1 MAKRTKKKAPAKLSD
16 VLVLNRYI
24 LYLFGVNDFQEL
36 GRGLRMSNLEGYDE
50 NNVSRIHVELVR
62 QLCKGA
68 RLTEAQL
75 YEYDQNIVSH
85 TQAISEKREGI
96 IHWKYFQYMSLLFTE
111 IYLDKYFSNKENLLD
126 ELNTYVSYFNQP
138 TTLPHR
144 LRYIKNESGYQ
155 ASPFEENNLNKLAFW
170 NATGSGKTLLMHVNI
185 KQFLHYQKKCRAGK
199 INKILLVTP
208 NEGLSEQHL
217 GEFETS
223 GIRSEIFSKRGG
235 AAFSGKQIEII
246 EISKLA
252 ETSGEKTVAVDAFE
266 TNNLVLIDEGHRGI
280 SGEQWKQR
288 RDTLSLDGFA
298 FEYSATFGQAVN
310 AASGNVDIYKDGQKV
325 RTKQKEV
332 LIDEYS
338 KSILF
343 DYSYKFFYHD
353 GYGKDYRILNITDSS
368 HEDFTRKYLTGS
380 LLAFYQQKKI
390 YQDHPHDAL
399 AFNIENPLW
408 VFVGGRVTKS
418 IGKQEAADVVK
429 IVQFISDFIK
439 TPNMSKTDIQEILT
453 GRAGLIN
460 DLGVSIFRGAFEYIK
475 TKNLAIDALYADIL
489 QLVFN
494 IGISGAN
501 VYLDNLGGAEG
512 ELGLRAGSTED
523 YFGVINVGDESKLWK
538 LCQANGI
545 EGDNKAFGASLF
557 HAINQ
562 SDSKINLLI
571 GAKKFTEGWSSWR
584 VSTMGLMNIGKGEG
598 SQIIQLF
605 GRGVRLKGYGFSL
618 RRSRALD
625 DFQQPKQVIPTFLS
639 MLETLNIFGIR
650 ANYMQRFK
658 EYLEAE
664 GLPTNDS
671 NFEEITIPTMPTVV
685 LEDHKL
691 KIIKVKE
698 GMDFQ
703 RNEKP
708 VLQYE
713 KFWYDDKK
721 PVEVDWFPKVQM
733 VISND
738 SVNEPQNIHYS
749 RPLNAKHHAFLDWDE
764 LYFDLYRFK
773 TERGWKNLSF
783 DVDALKSILT
793 KNDWY
798 NLYIPESALESKSY
812 QQIRVWQEVA
822 LSLLKAYM
830 ERYYNY
836 KKSQYESKHLELRTL
851 TKDHDNYLEE
861 YRILVEQGQTEIIS
875 NLQKLKDVFSEV
887 KDHTEDIDQNFTAF
901 SFVRHLYQPLLYI
914 HDKQYKDLVKISP
927 VALNEGEERF
937 VRDLKNYYD
946 NNKPFF
952 EDKKLFLLRNRSK
965 KGIGFFEAN
974 NFYPDF
980 ILWLVVGEHQY
991 IAFLDPKGLRNI
1003 NGLSHPKI
1011 QFYQTIKDTIEA
1023 RLNDATVTLSSF
1035 IISNTPYDQI
1045 RHWKGQEKMTDFNNY
1060 NVYFQRE
1067 QYRDYVGHILEKVV
1081 MQDTITT

>member
-1 MAKRTKKKAPAKLSD
+1 MAKRSKKKPPIKLSD

-24 LYLFGVNDFQEL
+24 LHLFGVNDFEEL
-36 GRGLRMSNLEGYDE
+36 VKDLKTSDIEGYDE
-50 NNVSRIHVELVR
+50 NNVSKIYTELSR
-62 QLCKGA
+62 QLRRGA
-68 RLTEAQL
+68 KLTRQQL

-85 TQAISEKREGI
+85 SLAISEHRENNI
-96 IHWKYFQYMSLLFTE
+96 QWKYFQYLSLLFAE
-111 IYLDKYFSNKENLLD
+111 IYLDKYFNDSNNLLA
-126 ELNTYVSYFNQP
+126 ELNIFIDAFNNP
-138 TTLPHR
+138 LNTDIPNDTGAVLSN
-144 LRYIKNESGYQ
+144 YDKSDI
-155 ASPFEENNLNKLAFW
+155 NKLAFW
-170 NATGSGKTLLMHVNI
+170 NATGSGKTLIMHVNI
-185 KQFLHYQKKCRAGK
+185 RQFLFYQKKYDTTEV
-199 INKILLVTP
+199 NKIILVTP
-208 NEGLSEQHL
+208 NEGLSAQHL
-217 GEFETS
+217 GEL
-223 GIRSEIFSKRGG
+223 SESSISANIFSRQSS
-235 AAFSGKQIEII
+235 FSRLGKPVEII

-288 RDTLSLDGFA
+288 RDTLSLNGFA
-298 FEYSATFGQAVN
+298 FEYSATFGQAVS
-310 AASGNVDIYKDGQKV
+310 AAKTKDKPI
-325 RTKQKEV
+325 
-332 LIDEYS
+332 LINEYA
-338 KSILF
+338 KAVLF

-390 YQDHPHDAL
+390 YQDNPNDAT

-408 VFVGGRVTKS
+408 VFVGSSVNSVRTEK
-418 IGKQEAADVVK
+418 GKPISDVLN
-429 IVQFISDFIK
+429 IVQFFTQFIK
-439 TPNMSKTDIQEILT
+439 ESNISKTDIQEILD
-453 GRAGLIN
+453 GKAGLIN

-475 TKNLAIDALYADIL
+475 TKDLSTDALYADIL
-489 QLVFN
+489 KLVFN
-494 IGISGAN
+494 TAVVGAN

-512 ELGLRAGSTED
+512 ELGLRVGSTEE

-538 LCQANGI
+538 LCQANGVQ
-545 EGDNKAFGASLF
+545 GSNKEFGSSLF
-557 HAINQ
+557 HSINQ
-562 SDSKINLLI
+562 TNSKINLLI

-605 GRGVRLKGYGFSL
+605 GRGVRLKGFGFSL
-618 RRSRALD
+618 KRSRGLD
-625 DFQQPKQVIPTFLS
+625 DFQKPSTAIPPFLS
-639 MLETLNIFGIR
+639 LLETLNIFGIR

-658 EYLEAE
+658 EYLETE
-664 GLPTNDS
+664 GLPANDS
-671 NFEEITIPTMPTVV
+671 SFEEITIPTMPTVS

-703 RNEKP
+703 GNEKL

-713 KFWYDDKK
+713 KFWHTKK

-733 VISND
+733 VASNNRA
-738 SVNEPQNIHYS
+738 SEPQSVHYS
-749 RPLNAKHHAFLDWDE
+749 RSLGAMHHALLNWDE
-764 LYFDLYRFK
+764 LYFDLHQFK

-783 DVDALKSILT
+783 DIAALKAILVYS
-793 KNDWY
+793 DWY
-798 NLYIPESALESKSY
+798 DLYIPESALENKSY
-812 QQIRVWQEVA
+812 KQIRVWQEVA
-822 LSLLKAYM
+822 LSLLKGYM

-836 KKSQYESKHLELRTL
+836 KKAQYESQHLELRTL

-861 YRILVEQGQTEIIS
+861 YQILVEQGQTEIIR
-875 NLQKLKDVFSEV
+875 NLEKLKELFSEV
-887 KDHTEDIDQNFTAF
+887 KDHTEEIDQNFTAF

-914 HDKQYKDLVKISP
+914 HDKQYRDLVKIMP
-927 VALNEGEERF
+927 VALNEGEKQF
-937 VRDLKNYYD
+937 IYDLKDYYD

-1003 NGLSHPKI
+1003 NGVSHPKI
-1011 QFYQTIKDTIEA
+1011 QFYQTVKDTIEA
-1023 RLNDATVTLSSF
+1023 RLNDPDITLSSF

-1045 RHWKGQEKMTDFNNY
+1045 KHWQGQEKMADFNEY
-1060 NVYFQRE
+1060 NVYFQKE
-1067 QYRDYVGHILEKVV
+1067 QQYDYVGKVLEKVV
-1081 MQDTITT
+1081 K